1 MLLLFMEKIFNKNIE
16 TKIKFMITSEKE
28 RRKIRA
34 GKDIVSEMLQLYL
47 YFYFFN
53 KKWYKINI
61 KNE

>member
-1 MLLLFMEKIFNKNIE
+1 MEKIFNKNIE

-53 KKWYKINI
+53 KK
-61 KNE
+61 